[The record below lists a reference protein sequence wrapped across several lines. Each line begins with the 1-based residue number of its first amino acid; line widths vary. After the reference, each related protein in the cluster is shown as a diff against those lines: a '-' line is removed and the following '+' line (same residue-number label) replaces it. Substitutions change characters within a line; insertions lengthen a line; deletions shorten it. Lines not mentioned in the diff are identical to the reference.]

1 MRAYANVTIQPTVPL
16 FVYHIHVHSISLYT
30 YIQVFT
36 HIQNII
42 MHTYTTSSTPVQLVV
57 SHSHGLQNTITS
69 PNISNG
75 SITQPS
81 SPKCSMTFWDS
92 PYSTAETIDTH
103 YGDDKQE
110 IHTLTPHSTPA
121 ASCNVSPEYKHLPQP
136 AQTHTDDSAT
146 LILYLEPNKNS
157 NLHRF
162 LCDKSRKVINRFGA
176 DSSHCYTP
184 HCSLTSFFSVNKAEV
199 DKQSTAHDGQQSP
212 VTRLRNMILGQ
223 LENGHGIQL
232 STKERDINQLNP
244 HKIYVDAPRIQTNEN
259 NILSAQNTNLVS
271 SKSQRRNAERLN
283 ESDGRSDRAPIRVTC
298 VQPLLGVEVFKSN
311 TGNAQ
316 RSEDTFRSVS
326 DSLLV
331 SDEYVVLPLIADSLM
346 NLIQYVVEEF
356 TFTLDGKQ
364 MSKPIRIK
372 RGDHITI
379 ANDRKDKNV
388 RQSIVSEYEGIRDAC
403 KDATWDLVL
412 NRLTRKSQG
421 YNDDGLHLF
430 HEELRIEHIAYSIV

>member
-1 MRAYANVTIQPTVPL
+1 
-16 FVYHIHVHSISLYT
+16 
-30 YIQVFT
+30 
-36 HIQNII
+36 
-42 MHTYTTSSTPVQLVV
+42 
-57 SHSHGLQNTITS
+57 
-69 PNISNG
+69 
-75 SITQPS
+75 
-81 SPKCSMTFWDS
+81 MTFWDS

-103 YGDDKQE
+103 YGDELWPPKQE

-121 ASCNVSPEYKHLPQP
+121 ASCNVSPEYKHLPQ
-136 AQTHTDDSAT
+136 
-146 LILYLEPNKNS
+146 
-157 NLHRF
+157 HRF

-259 NILSAQNTNLVS
+259 NILSAQNTNFVS

-326 DSLLV
+326 
-331 SDEYVVLPLIADSLM
+331 PC
-346 NLIQYVVEEF
+346 
-356 TFTLDGKQ
+356 TL
-364 MSKPIRIK
+364 R
-372 RGDHITI
+372 
-379 ANDRKDKNV
+379 
-388 RQSIVSEYEGIRDAC
+388 
-403 KDATWDLVL
+403 
-412 NRLTRKSQG
+412 
-421 YNDDGLHLF
+421 
-430 HEELRIEHIAYSIV
+430 